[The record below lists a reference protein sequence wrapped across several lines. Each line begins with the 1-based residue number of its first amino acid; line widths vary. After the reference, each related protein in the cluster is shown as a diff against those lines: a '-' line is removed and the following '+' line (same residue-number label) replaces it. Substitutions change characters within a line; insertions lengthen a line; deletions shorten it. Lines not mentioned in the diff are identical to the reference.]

1 MTSEGNE
8 QGGEVSIF
16 SGLARRVKNSKSR
29 QYLPLSAMVSRRAP
43 SNNAN
48 TVAATK
54 RRGSKTGSRA
64 IDDDHGDWT
73 SFRPGIVC
81 GGRLSADQVAA
92 RSKGATEACLKAL
105 KSSSVYESWER
116 GEDLAAPAAGSLVA
130 PLKKAL
136 IVVLVVL
143 VAVSTSIYR
152 EKLSVTDKGD
162 PRVPRPAAEP
172 VLDGDAGEVAD
183 VGAAVAALASIR
195 DHVVTNNLV
204 VIESPT
210 DAAAEGMPA
219 TVPASVAVPPEE
231 VNLELRQQLEDL
243 QLEVK
248 LQTSRATQAKE
259 KENAMFEALEA
270 STRKVHDLSRDLRS
284 SQRQVEL
291 LTGEVELTVGSRET
305 IRSVDRTLL
314 GLEILLVLSSMVGFV
329 RSHKIRTS
337 MLKARRSFALAYRR
351 HQRVLASAD
360 EVYAAAM
367 RYNAEVEAADVGPRA
382 ASVAGGERGLNPWD
396 PLLDDL
402 ESLVKSNLT
411 DRVGR
416 GATPVQILQ
425 ALAVHFAEL
434 KRGAVEMEE
443 SVEKT
448 RTALESSTAKVRFLE
463 GEVDAAKKA
472 AEQGT
477 KALQEESGK
486 TKQLSSSLAS
496 AEAKACG
503 LEDQV
508 RAALEEKEALSD
520 ELLKAKEELEKVT
533 AYAESLEKAGFADQ
547 GIDGGAVAVR
557 DHLRVFSDLMDAAA
571 GPRDRDGGEHGDGIG
586 TADSVPGTD
595 DEHSIDEEILGQ
607 RLQRIKSLIQEANDR
622 PFELLSPN
630 TSAYDGT
637 DAGSALQSLPVI
649 GAMNISSSDSEDE
662 DHSARKDASAQRMLD
677 TSVLLSNQVAEY
689 LDILEGEG
697 TADVVQDLRNKRD
710 AVDTQRK
717 HVEALVHA
725 SQKEARA
732 CGALKA
738 KRKEVDFLSEKEEI
752 LHGEDELRA
761 SDRLF
766 FARKKE
772 KDAMLELQD
781 GQSALRAALERAR
794 QEVRASR

>member
-270 STRKVHDLSRDLRS
+270 HTRVATGGFAPLSDVNNLRS
-284 SQRQVEL
+284 IQPKGRMESFFTAETLKYLYLLFGDGTAYPLDEYVFNTEAHPLRIRPEYSYGARWGSLPSLHELDALAHPQQPQQQQQQRNVTGSGGSGGGVGSSSSSSAAAHSEL
-291 LTGEVELTVGSRET
+291 LPRMAQWPPVEHASMRQHAVARAP
-305 IRSVDRTLL
+305 LL
-314 GLEILLVLSSMVGFV
+314 ASMPVLS
-329 RSHKIRTS
+329 
-337 MLKARRSFALAYRR
+337 
-351 HQRVLASAD
+351 
-360 EVYAAAM
+360 
-367 RYNAEVEAADVGPRA
+367 
-382 ASVAGGERGLNPWD
+382 
-396 PLLDDL
+396 
-402 ESLVKSNLT
+402 
-411 DRVGR
+411 
-416 GATPVQILQ
+416 
-425 ALAVHFAEL
+425 
-434 KRGAVEMEE
+434 
-443 SVEKT
+443 
-448 RTALESSTAKVRFLE
+448 
-463 GEVDAAKKA
+463 
-472 AEQGT
+472 
-477 KALQEESGK
+477 
-486 TKQLSSSLAS
+486 
-496 AEAKACG
+496 
-503 LEDQV
+503 
-508 RAALEEKEALSD
+508 
-520 ELLKAKEELEKVT
+520 
-533 AYAESLEKAGFADQ
+533 
-547 GIDGGAVAVR
+547 
-557 DHLRVFSDLMDAAA
+557 
-571 GPRDRDGGEHGDGIG
+571 
-586 TADSVPGTD
+586 
-595 DEHSIDEEILGQ
+595 
-607 RLQRIKSLIQEANDR
+607 
-622 PFELLSPN
+622 
-630 TSAYDGT
+630 
-637 DAGSALQSLPVI
+637 
-649 GAMNISSSDSEDE
+649 
-662 DHSARKDASAQRMLD
+662 
-677 TSVLLSNQVAEY
+677 
-689 LDILEGEG
+689 
-697 TADVVQDLRNKRD
+697 
-710 AVDTQRK
+710 
-717 HVEALVHA
+717 
-725 SQKEARA
+725 
-732 CGALKA
+732 
-738 KRKEVDFLSEKEEI
+738 
-752 LHGEDELRA
+752 
-761 SDRLF
+761 
-766 FARKKE
+766 
-772 KDAMLELQD
+772 
-781 GQSALRAALERAR
+781 
-794 QEVRASR
+794 